1 MAASGKFIINKFK
14 GQRLDLFLHLD
25 SEWLKYADGDAQS
38 YTVIIAIPIDYDE
51 ESGVLTFH
59 SETGNEFYIDES
71 FIQMFWKSGSG
82 FSLVENTNSTLYGS
96 KKKNRDIM

>member
-1 MAASGKFIINKFK
+1 MAANGKFIINRFK
-14 GQRLDLFLHLD
+14 GQKLDLFIHLD

-38 YTVIIAIPIDYDE
+38 YTVIRAIPIDYDD
-51 ESGVLTFH
+51 ESGVITFNT
-59 SETGNEFYIDES
+59 ETGDEFYMGEF
-71 FIQMFWKSGSG
+71 FIQMFWKSGTG